1 MCEVLVCSEAADA
14 VLENRIDQFSGV
26 CNRKF
31 IGDKNGKYIPICFYR
46 SYNRWHG
53 ARPGRENMS
62 HAMDDT
68 STDAQGVDEL
78 MQRIADAYDA
88 LPRQLKSVATY
99 IEQHRQSVMMDRT
112 SDIAASCGVHPSA
125 VVRFAQR
132 FGFSG
137 FSDLQAVFR
146 QAYTG
151 GNGSQQS
158 YQQRIR
164 RLIDEKAGAASGV
177 SAARESTAA
186 SRAGLDELEAG
197 LDDDQFEA
205 AVDMLSQAE
214 NIYVIG
220 VRRSF
225 AVASHIVYA
234 LQHTKKRVHLVS
246 GFGGMFREQIRSVKK
261 GDVLIAISFA
271 LYGKETN
278 YCVYCV
284 RAAQHQGAKTLVVTD
299 SQLSPL
305 ARHASA
311 NLFVKEGRAFAFRSL
326 TSTICLCQALF
337 IALAYRLE
345 LNVEEHKETGGYDD

>member
-1 MCEVLVCSEAADA
+1 
-14 VLENRIDQFSGV
+14 
-26 CNRKF
+26 
-31 IGDKNGKYIPICFYR
+31 
-46 SYNRWHG
+46 
-53 ARPGRENMS
+53 
-62 HAMDDT
+62 MDET
-68 STDAQGVDEL
+68 STEVQSVDEL
-78 MQRIADAYDA
+78 MQRITDAYDS

-112 SDIAASCGVHPSA
+112 SDIASACGVHASA

-151 GNGSQQS
+151 AGGSQQS

-164 RLIDEKAGAASGV
+164 KLIDEKAGEASGV
-177 SAARESTAA
+177 SVAREFIAA
-186 SRAGLDELEAG
+186 SRTGLDELEAG
-197 LDDDQFEA
+197 LDDEQFDA
-205 AVDMLSQAE
+205 AVEMLSQAE

-225 AVASHIVYA
+225 AVASYIVYA
-234 LQHTKKRVHLVS
+234 LQHTKKRVHLIS
-246 GFGGMFREQIRSVKK
+246 GFGGMFREQVRSVKK
-261 GDVLIAISFA
+261 GDVVVAISFA
-271 LYGKETN
+271 PYGKETQ
-278 YCVYCV
+278 YCV
-284 RAAQHQGAKTLVVTD
+284 RAAQHHGAKTLVITD

-311 NLFVKEGRAFAFRSL
+311 SLFVKEGSAFAFRSL

-345 LNVEEHKETGGYDD
+345 LNVEESKETGGYDD